1 MRVPALNIAHL
12 KLATFLGLFGLVL
25 NLYPIPLFANVQL
38 ILGNAAV
45 VIVAIL
51 LGPWY
56 ALFTALFTATGLM
69 LAWSSAHVYLVFLLE
84 ALWLGFARRRD
95 FPILY
100 ASICYWLLLGLPL
113 MGLYLWLITGMPTYH
128 IPFTTIKQAFN
139 GIFYTTLGELCV
151 VALPS
156 LWHLKDKLVNHTRRT
171 MSSQLSYLFI
181 LITTISLLASSL
193 VFNHYFMDKQQV
205 LINQNLDDT
214 GISLSHATETY
225 ISTNT
230 RTIASVG
237 KFISVSGLPFE
248 QWQLVLDS
256 IQGLTPSFTNMFI
269 ANKDGEI
276 VAGSPLEKLRQV
288 NQLPQKVNVQN
299 RDYFIQ
305 AFIHHNTFVSP
316 VFIGH
321 GVNKDII
328 IAISAPIFKEGSNT
342 AIGIV
347 QGSLDL
353 SYFSNIDNQNQHHE
367 TQSIILL
374 DEKKNIVY
382 ASERL
387 GLQPLAPFNYVTG
400 STEYR
405 TRLKLMD
412 INQQE
417 ADTPEFIYAHH
428 QLKNG
433 WHLYVLEPF
442 VPLLTLAQNQYTKTI
457 ILLLLSMVGAII
469 IAKAISR
476 LTTTP
481 LALLAQHFSQNKD
494 GSFNDEKFE
503 HELLDSSTPQEIY
516 SLYESLEANQQ
527 ALLSHQLELE
537 DKVKQRTMDLEIA
550 NRKLKDMAERDS
562 LTNLYNRR
570 YTEKQFL
577 KIQDLCER
585 GQDAIAV
592 VLLDLDFFKQVNDTY
607 GHLAGDECLRV
618 MAAVLSSHFKRDVD
632 LLCRYGGEEFV
643 LILPMC
649 NSLKVEQH
657 LNAFREKLA
666 SVVIT
671 NPADQVTFS
680 VTVSIG
686 AIIADATYSSTL
698 EVWLKQA
705 DENLYKAKEQGRNCV
720 VCTLITS

>member
-1 MRVPALNIAHL
+1 MRVSALNIAHL
-12 KLATFLGLFGLVL
+12 KLATFLGLVGLVL
-25 NLYPIPLFANVQL
+25 NIYPIPLFANVQL

-128 IPFTTIKQAFN
+128 IPFTTVKQAFN

-171 MSSQLSYLFI
+171 MSAQLSYLFI
-181 LITTISLLASSL
+181 LITTISLLTSSL

-205 LINQNLDDT
+205 LINQNLNET
-214 GISLSHATETY
+214 VISLGHATETY

-230 RTIASVG
+230 RTIASIG

-248 QWQLVLDS
+248 QWQLVFDS
-256 IQGLTPSFTNMFI
+256 VQGLTPSFTTMFI
-269 ANKDGEI
+269 ANEDGDI
-276 VAGSPLEKLRQV
+276 VAGSPLEKLNQV
-288 NQLPQKVNVQN
+288 KLLPQKVNVLD

-316 VFIGH
+316 VFIGR
-321 GVNKDII
+321 GLGKDII
-328 IAISAPIFKEGSNT
+328 IAISAPIFKEESKT

-347 QGSLDL
+347 EGSLDL
-353 SYFSNIDNQNQHHE
+353 SYFSNIDKQNQHHE

-387 GLQPLAPFNYVTG
+387 GLQPLTPFNYVTG

-405 TRLKLMD
+405 TRLQLMN
-412 INQQE
+412 INQE
-417 ADTPEFIYAHH
+417 DTETPEYIYAHH
-428 QLKNG
+428 KLKNG
-433 WHLYVLEPF
+433 WHLYVVEPF
-442 VPLLTLAQNQYTKTI
+442 VPLLTLAQEQYTKTI
-457 ILLLLSMVGAII
+457 VLLLLNMVGAII

-481 LALLAQHFSQNKD
+481 LALLAQHFSQKKD
-494 GSFNDEKFE
+494 GSINEEKFE
-503 HELLDSSTPQEIY
+503 HELLDNSTPKEIY
-516 SLYESLEANQQ
+516 SLYESLVANQQ
-527 ALLSHQLELE
+527 ALLSHQPELE
-537 DKVKQRTMDLEIA
+537 DKVAQRTMDLEIA

-592 VLLDLDFFKQVNDTY
+592 VLLDLDFFKKVNDTY

-618 MAAVLSSHFKRDVD
+618 MAEVLTSHFKRDVD
-632 LLCRYGGEEFV
+632 LLCRYGGEADIPH
-643 LILPMC
+643 LIQ
-649 NSLKVEQH
+649 E
-657 LNAFREKLA
+657 
-666 SVVIT
+666 
-671 NPADQVTFS
+671 
-680 VTVSIG
+680 
-686 AIIADATYSSTL
+686 
-698 EVWLKQA
+698 
-705 DENLYKAKEQGRNCV
+705 
-720 VCTLITS
+720 

>member
-1 MRVPALNIAHL
+1 MRLPAVNSAHL
-12 KLATFLGLFGLVL
+12 KLATFLGLLGLVL
-25 NLYPIPLFANVQL
+25 NIYPIPLFANVQL

-84 ALWLGFARRRD
+84 ALWLGFARRKD
-95 FPILY
+95 VPILY
-100 ASICYWLLLGLPL
+100 ASIGYWLLLGLPL
-113 MGLYLWLITGMPTYH
+113 MSLYLWFVTGMPSYH

-156 LWHLKDKLVNHTRRT
+156 LWHLKDRLVNHTRRT
-171 MSSQLSYLFI
+171 MSSQISYLFI
-181 LITTISLLASSL
+181 LITTISLLTSSL
-193 VFNHYFMDKQQV
+193 VFNHYFMDKQQI
-205 LINQNLDDT
+205 LINQNLNDT
-214 GISLSHATETY
+214 GISLGHATETY

-248 QWQLVLDS
+248 QWQRILDS
-256 IQGLTPSFTNMFI
+256 VQSLTPSFTTMFI
-269 ANKDGEI
+269 ANVHGEI
-276 VAGSPLEKLRQV
+276 VAGSPIEKLNNFKKLEQRF
-288 NQLPQKVNVQN
+288 NVQD

-305 AFIHHNTFVSP
+305 ALINHNTFVSP
-316 VFIGH
+316 VFIGR
-321 GVNKDII
+321 GLDKEII
-328 IAISAPIFKEGSNT
+328 IAISTPIFKEGSNT

-353 SYFSNIDNQNQHHE
+353 GYFSNIDKQNQHHE

-374 DEKKNIVY
+374 DEKENIVY

-387 GLQPLAPFNYVTG
+387 GLTPLTPFNFITG

-412 INQQE
+412 INQSE
-417 ADTPEFIYAHH
+417 ADTPEYIYAHH
-428 QLKNG
+428 QLNNG
-433 WHLYVLEPF
+433 WHLYVVEPF
-442 VPLLTLAQNQYTKTI
+442 VPLLKLAQEQYTKTI
-457 ILLLLSMVGAII
+457 ALLLLSMIGAVI

-481 LALLAQHFSQNKD
+481 LALLAQHFSQTKD
-494 GSFNDEKFE
+494 GSFNEEKFE
-503 HELLDSSTPQEIY
+503 HELLNNSTPKEIY

-527 ALLSHQLELE
+527 ALLSYQLELE

-577 KIQDLCER
+577 HIQDLCER

-592 VLLDLDFFKQVNDTY
+592 VLLDLDFFKKVNDTY

-618 MAAVLSSHFKRDVD
+618 MAEVLSSHFKRDVD

-649 NSLKVEQH
+649 NTLKVEQH
-657 LNAFREKLA
+657 LNDFREKLA

-686 AIIADATYSSTL
+686 AIIADAAYSSTL
-698 EVWLKQA
+698 EVWLKLA

-720 VCTLITS
+720 VCTLISA

>member
-1 MRVPALNIAHL
+1 MRLPAVNSAHL
-12 KLATFLGLFGLVL
+12 KLATFLGLLGLVL
-25 NLYPIPLFANVQL
+25 NIYPIPLFANVQL

-84 ALWLGFARRRD
+84 ALWLGFARRKD
-95 FPILY
+95 VPILY
-100 ASICYWLLLGLPL
+100 ASIGYWLLLGLPL
-113 MGLYLWLITGMPTYH
+113 MSLYLWLITGMPSYH

-171 MSSQLSYLFI
+171 MSAQLSYLFI
-181 LITTISLLASSL
+181 LITTISLLTSSL

-205 LINQNLDDT
+205 LINRNLDDT
-214 GISLSHATETY
+214 GISLGHATESY
-225 ISTNT
+225 IAVNT

-237 KFISVSGLPFE
+237 KFISESGIPFE
-248 QWQLVLDS
+248 QWQTTLSSV
-256 IQGLTPSFTNMFI
+256 QGLTQSFTTMFI
-269 ANKDGEI
+269 ANERGEI
-276 VAGSPLEKLRQV
+276 VAGSPIEKFQ
-288 NQLPQKVNVQN
+288 QLKQMGKMFTVKD

-305 AFIHHNTFVSP
+305 SFNHHNTFVSP
-316 VFIGH
+316 VFVGRFIG
-321 GVNKDII
+321 KEII
-328 IAISAPIFKEGSNT
+328 IAISAPIFKEGTNDT
-342 AIGIV
+342 VGIV

-353 SYFSNIDNQNQHHE
+353 SFFSSIDKQNQHHE

-387 GLQPLAPFNYVTG
+387 GLTPLAPFNFVTG

-412 INQQE
+412 INQTE
-417 ADTPEFIYAHH
+417 ADTPEYIYAHH
-428 QLKNG
+428 QLNNG
-433 WHLYVLEPF
+433 WHLYVVEPF
-442 VPLLTLAQNQYTKTI
+442 VPLLTLAQEQYTKTI
-457 ILLLLSMVGAII
+457 VLLLLSMLGAVI

-481 LALLAQHFSQNKD
+481 LALLAQHFSQTKD
-494 GSFNDEKFE
+494 GSFNEEKFE
-503 HELLDSSTPQEIY
+503 HELLDNSTPKEIY

-527 ALLSHQLELE
+527 ALLSYQLELE

-577 KIQDLCER
+577 HIQDLCER

-592 VLLDLDFFKQVNDTY
+592 VLLDLDFFKKVNDTY

-618 MAAVLSSHFKRDVD
+618 MAEVLSSHFKRDVD

-649 NSLKVEQH
+649 NTLKVEQY
-657 LNAFREKLA
+657 LNDFREKLA

-671 NPADQVTFS
+671 NPANQVTFS

-686 AIIADATYSSTL
+686 AIIADAAYSSTL
-698 EVWLKQA
+698 EVWLKLA

-720 VCTLITS
+720 VCTLISA